1 MAVTVVDA
9 GVLIGFLD
17 RDDPHHPSAA
27 DALSAAVSRGDH
39 LVVPSSA
46 LAELL
51 VGPSRQ
57 GPHAVTAVL
66 ELVERVPF
74 EVVPL
79 DMEIAVAAAALRVKF
94 RVIKLPDA
102 LVLATATVVGAD
114 VVLTTD
120 RGWPTSRRLAIDCAI
135 RIV

>member
-17 RDDPHHPSAA
+17 RDDPHHPSAVG
-27 DALSAAVSRGDH
+27 ALSAAVDSGDR

-57 GPHAVTAVL
+57 GPHAVAPVL
-66 ELVERVPF
+66 ELVERVPL

-79 DMEIAVAAAALRVKF
+79 DQQIAVAAAALRA
-94 RVIKLPDA
+94 RQRAIKLPDA
-102 LVLATATVVGAD
+102 LVLATATVLAAEVL
-114 VVLTTD
+114 LTTD
-120 RGWPTSRRLAIDCAI
+120 RGWRPSRRLGIDCAI
-135 RIV
+135 RII